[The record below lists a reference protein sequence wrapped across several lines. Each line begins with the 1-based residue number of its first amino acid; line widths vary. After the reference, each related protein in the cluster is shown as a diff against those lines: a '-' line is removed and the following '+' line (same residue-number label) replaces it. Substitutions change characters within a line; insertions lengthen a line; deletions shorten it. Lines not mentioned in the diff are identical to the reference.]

1 MKTSKN
7 SKRILIVF
15 LVMIS
20 VTSFYYAYKKFKINR
35 PISAKLVLN
44 DFNLNDNLYKEL

>member
-1 MKTSKN
+1 MKTSKT

-15 LVMIS
+15 IVMLS
-20 VTSFYYAYKKFKINR
+20 VTSFYYAYKKFKINK

-44 DFNLNDNLYKEL
+44 IPKTNDDFL